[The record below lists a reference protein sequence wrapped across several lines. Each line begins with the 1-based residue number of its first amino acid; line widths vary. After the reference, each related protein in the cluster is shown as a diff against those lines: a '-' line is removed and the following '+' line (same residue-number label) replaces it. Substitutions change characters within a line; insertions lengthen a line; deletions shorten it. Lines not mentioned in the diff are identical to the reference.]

1 MRKEDKYRQGGWTL
15 DELGTAAGLAD
26 HLAGLRA
33 SVESFET
40 LRAKLSD
47 DIASADFRQ
56 VLETYE
62 QLIYDLQRPGAYAS
76 LAFSAETQSDEA
88 LALKNRVEHALTE
101 FHNRTLFFGLW
112 WKQLDDGNAERL
124 LDGLNGH
131 HRHFLNDLRRV
142 RPYVLDEKSEQ
153 IINVKDAHGVGGL
166 VTLYS
171 MLANRLEF
179 ELEVDGEVKM
189 LTRDALM
196 SYVHSSRAD
205 VRRAAYDEL
214 FRVFSAEAPV
224 FSQIYAHRV
233 HDWTAE
239 QVELRGYD
247 SPIAVRN
254 VDNDLPDEAVETL
267 LNVCVAERHVFQRYF
282 KLKAKWLGYE
292 GKLPRHDIYA
302 PIESSEKTV
311 DYPDAVELVL
321 DTFEDFSPEIA
332 TAARRVFDEQHIDA
346 EIRKGKRGGA
356 FCFTV
361 TPDLT
366 PWILANY
373 NGKLRDVAT
382 LAHELGHAVH
392 SILAA
397 DCSVLTQHPVL
408 PLAETASVFSEILL
422 TERLLAE
429 VDSPAGRRELLAAAV
444 DDAYATVLRQ
454 AYFVLFEREAH
465 RAIVNGSSSEEVH
478 AIYARHLA
486 EQFADVVEV
495 PEEFRH
501 EWVAIPHLF
510 NWPFYCYAY
519 SFGQL
524 LVLALY
530 QRYREQGEAF
540 KPGYL
545 TMLAYGGSAP
555 PAQILGEVGIDPGD
569 ADFWRGGFA
578 LISEWVDELESLSD

>member
-1 MRKEDKYRQGGWTL
+1 MSKSGAYQQQTWRL
-15 DELGTAAGLAD
+15 DELGSAEGLTEQLAA
-26 HLAGLRA
+26 LRA
-33 SVESFET
+33 SVESFVA
-40 LRAKLSD
+40 LRTKLTDGIS
-47 DIASADFRQ
+47 AADFGQ
-56 VLETYE
+56 VLEAYE
-62 QLIYDLQRPGAYAS
+62 QLVYDLQRPGAYAS
-76 LAFSAETQSDEA
+76 LVFSADTQSDEA
-88 LALKNRVEHALTE
+88 LTLKNRVEHALTE

-112 WKQLDDGNAERL
+112 WKQLDDVNAERL

-131 HRHFLNDLRRV
+131 HRHFLNDLRRI
-142 RPYVLDEKSEQ
+142 RPYVLEERSEQ
-153 IINVKDAHGVGGL
+153 IINLKDAHGVGGL

-179 ELEVDGEVKM
+179 ELEVDGEVKT

-196 SYVHSSRAD
+196 SYVHSPQAE
-205 VRRAAYDEL
+205 VRRATYEEL

-224 FSQIYAHRV
+224 FSQIYAHRA

-239 QVELRGYD
+239 QVQLRGYE

-254 VDNDLPDEAVETL
+254 VDNDLPDEAVNTL
-267 LNVCVAERHVFQRYF
+267 LDVCVDERSVFQRYF
-282 KLKAKWLGYE
+282 KLKAEWLGYD
-292 GKLPRHDIYA
+292 GRLPRHDIYA
-302 PIESSEKTV
+302 PIEPSEKSV
-311 DYPDAVELVL
+311 DYPQAVDLVL

-332 TAARRVFDEQHIDA
+332 IAARRVFEQQHIDA
-346 EIRKGKRGGA
+346 EVRKGKRGGA
-356 FCFTV
+356 FCLTV

-392 SILAA
+392 SILAK

-429 VDSPAGRRELLAAAV
+429 VSSAKGRRELLAAAV

-465 RAIVNGSSSEEVH
+465 AAIVEGSSSEEIH
-478 AIYARHLA
+478 AIYARQLE
-486 EQFADVVEV
+486 EQFGDAVEV
-495 PEEFRH
+495 PDSFRH
-501 EWVAIPHLF
+501 EWVSIPHLYH
-510 NWPFYCYAY
+510 WPFYCYSY

-545 TMLAYGGSAP
+545 KMLAYGGSAP
-555 PAQILGEVGIDPGD
+555 PAQILGEVDIEPGD